1 MVYLFLADGFEE
13 IEALTPVDV
22 LRRAGAEVST
32 VSVTSD
38 RTVHGAHGID
48 VAADVTVD
56 DVIPEKAEMY
66 VLPGG
71 MPGTNNLFAC
81 DKLKEL
87 VAEGAEKGKYV
98 AAICAA
104 PSVIGRMGLLKGRKA
119 TCYPGFEKYL
129 EGAEYTGAPVETD
142 GRFITSRGMGVAL
155 DFALALCA
163 ALKGG
168 EVADGIKAS
177 VQAR

>member
-22 LRRAGAEVST
+22 LRRAGAELSI
-32 VSVTSD
+32 VSVSD
-38 RTVHGAHGID
+38 GDTVRGSHGIKVKSD
-48 VAADVTVD
+48 IGISSVD
-56 DVIPEKAEMY
+56 AGNAEMY

-81 DKLKEL
+81 DELKKLI
-87 VAEGAEKGKYV
+87 ADGAEKGIFI

-104 PSVIGRMGLLKGRKA
+104 PSVIGRMGLLEGRKA
-119 TCYPGFEKYL
+119 TCYPGYEKYL
-129 EGAEYTGAPVETD
+129 SGAVCTGAPVETD
-142 GRFITSRGMGVAL
+142 GNFITARGMGVSL

-163 ALKGG
+163 ALKGQG
-168 EVADGIKAS
+168 KADEIRAS
-177 VQAR
+177 VQAV